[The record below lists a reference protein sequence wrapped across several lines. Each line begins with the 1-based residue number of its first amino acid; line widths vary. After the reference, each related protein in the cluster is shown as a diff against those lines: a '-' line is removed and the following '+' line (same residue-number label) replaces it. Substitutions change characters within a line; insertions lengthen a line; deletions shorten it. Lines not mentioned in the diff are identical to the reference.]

1 MQWGRR
7 KKQEEKKKSA
17 NRSTQQIDC
26 KFCGRKHVPDRSKSP
41 AYDQHCNKCGKSNH
55 LLRSAQEEGSSVV
68 INLPRRFRWE
78 SI

>member
-55 LLRSAQEEGSSVV
+55 FAAKCTGGRQFSR
-68 INLPRRFRWE
+68 N
-78 SI
+78 